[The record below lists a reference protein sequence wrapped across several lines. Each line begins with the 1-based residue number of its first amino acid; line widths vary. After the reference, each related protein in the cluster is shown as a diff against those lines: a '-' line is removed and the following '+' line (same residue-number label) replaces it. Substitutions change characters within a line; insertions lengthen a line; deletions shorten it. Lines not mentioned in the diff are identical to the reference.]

1 MSNPLVSII
10 VPVYNGENTI
20 KGCIDSLLA
29 QTYENTEIIIIDDE
43 SNDLTADICNG
54 ISDERVSFHVQK
66 HGGVSFCR
74 NSGINK
80 SSGKY
85 IMFMDSD
92 DFISSEAVENM
103 VNVAERGF
111 ELVVCGYK
119 RVFAIANKEIEEYSH
134 YKEDVYF
141 DNSLF
146 SERFE
151 SLSNEG
157 SLIHVW
163 GKLYRR
169 EIIENNNIRFDTD
182 YSIAED
188 IMFNIDYLNCIS
200 KIAVFNKPYYVYN
213 CYNGISLTKKIN
225 DDRFQIARHVYEKY
239 VELLHDKSSF
249 NVVNNTSLVRRY
261 YKDCMNYLEQ
271 YEHKARTEKIK
282 EIIHDSV
289 HRQIVRGE
297 YKYSPEFLLYHLCFK
312 SESAVVIDALC
323 KLRLIAKKM
332 KRG

>member
-20 KGCIDSLLA
+20 SSCIRSLLT
-29 QTYENTEIIIIDDE
+29 QTYENMEIIIIDDE

-54 ISDERVSFHVQK
+54 IGDKRVSFHVQK

-74 NSGINK
+74 NSGIEK

-85 IMFMDSD
+85 IMFVDSD
-92 DFISSEAVENM
+92 DFISSEAVESM
-103 VNVAERGF
+103 VNMAERGF

-134 YKEDVYF
+134 YKDDVYS
-141 DNSLF
+141 DTSHF

-151 SLSNEG
+151 RISNEG

-163 GKLYRR
+163 GKLYKR
-169 EIIENNNIRFDTD
+169 EIITNNNIRFDPH

-188 IMFNIDYLNCIS
+188 ILFNIDYLHCIS
-200 KIAVFNKPYYVYN
+200 KIVVFNEPYYIYN
-213 CYNGISLTKKIN
+213 CYNGVSLTKKIN
-225 DDRFQIARHVYEKY
+225 DDRFQIAKHVYEKY
-239 VELLHDKSSF
+239 VELLHYKSSF
-249 NVVNNTSLVRRY
+249 NVINNTSLVRRY

-271 YEHKARTEKIK
+271 YEYEVRMEKIK
-282 EIIHDSV
+282 VIIHDTV

-312 SESAVVIDALC
+312 SESAGVIYVLC